1 MTVDDLNRHVTD
13 AILDAEAAE
22 AGSASPRV
30 VAHKYL
36 AVSEVEQQLA
46 ALLSPATRQGSI
58 ARRGVVRAALRARAW
73 DRALYW
79 AGVYAKEQGAPDH
92 LVADQHAEDAIEDG
106 HEVMYQTEAPKHQ
119 YRCFLDTLKSGA
131 PIVLDAAPEDAPC
144 TR

>member
-1 MTVDDLNRHVTD
+1 MTISRVASRGFPEALAIDHLIAMVGPRPGCAPVTRD
-13 AILDAEAAE
+13 PS
-22 AGSASPRV
+22 GSN
-30 VAHKYL
+30 
-36 AVSEVEQQLA
+36 
-46 ALLSPATRQGSI
+46 

-131 PIVLDAAPEDAPC
+131 PIVLDAAPEDAP
-144 TR
+144 RAP

>member
-46 ALLSPATRQGSI
+46 ALLSPATRQGSN

-92 LVADQHAEDAIEDG
+92 LVADLDELAREAERAIEALQG
-106 HEVMYQTEAPKHQ
+106 PAPPVVA
-119 YRCFLDTLKSGA
+119 RA
-131 PIVLDAAPEDAPC
+131 PVVDISAAA
-144 TR
+144 